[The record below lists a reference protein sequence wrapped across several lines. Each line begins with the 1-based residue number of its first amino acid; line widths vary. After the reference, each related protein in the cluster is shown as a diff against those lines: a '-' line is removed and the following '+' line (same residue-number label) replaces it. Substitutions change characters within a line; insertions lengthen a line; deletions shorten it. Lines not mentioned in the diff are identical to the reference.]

1 MFPYS
6 SPVVKAVEAHKKSGD
21 DACTSKACYW
31 LPTSKKVCEIL
42 QLFNIFTISFAMFRF
57 IQQMCVI

>member
-42 QLFNIFTISFAMFRF
+42 
-57 IQQMCVI
+57 